1 MIMLQSLLGIFVFIG
16 IATLF
21 SKGRREISWKFV
33 SVALLL
39 QFIAA
44 FVFLKISF
52 FTDMFSVLNK
62 GVVLIQNVTD
72 RSSQFLFGYLAGGQ
86 TPFEAIAPEN
96 GFIVVFRVLPLI
108 VVVSAISAL
117 LFHWRIIPLVVG
129 LLGRALQKTL
139 GLSGDLSLGS
149 AATVFF
155 GTIEAPL
162 LIRSYLSNMSRS
174 DLFALISCSMATVSG
189 TVMVLYSS
197 VLGSVVPNP
206 LTHLLVASIMSVPA
220 ALLLARVIIPQ
231 QTLARDDQTI
241 YKIKSPY
248 SGSFDAI
255 TKGIQEGM
263 GMVLGIIGTIL
274 VFFALIYFVNEML
287 GALSPTLSLEGIV
300 GTILRPFLWL
310 TGISWE
316 ESQIAGK
323 LMGTKIILNEFVA
336 YLELSKSSTLISEHS
351 RLLLSYALCGF
362 ANLGSVGIIIGG
374 LASIVPDR
382 RVELTSLTLLS
393 LLSGNL
399 ATLLTAAVVNF
410 IAT

>member
-1 MIMLQSLLGIFVFIG
+1 MLQSLLGIFVFIG
-16 IATLF
+16 IAALF
-21 SKGRREISWKFV
+21 SKGRRAISWKFV
-33 SVALLL
+33 AIALLL
-39 QFIAA
+39 QFVAA

-52 FTDMFSVLNK
+52 FTDAFSILNK
-62 GVVLIQNVTD
+62 GVILIQNVTD

-274 VFFALIYFVNEML
+274 VFFALIYLVNEML
-287 GALSPTLSLEGIV
+287 GALCPTLSLEGIV

-310 TGISWE
+310 TGVSWE

-351 RLLLSYALCGF
+351 RLLLSYALSGF
-362 ANLGSVGIIIGG
+362 ANIGSVGIIIGG
-374 LASIVPDR
+374 LSSIVPDR

-399 ATLLTAAVVNF
+399 ATLMTAAVVNF